1 MQCMYVGRWRHGAEP
16 ERPSPAGPAVPAPPP
31 PCSLGATGNEALA
44 TAVCKWA
51 FQERGVLRATNLSHT
66 IVTGS
71 LPGAVRPELY
81 RVNDDVE
88 FSVNIQECI
97 DGVCGPYK

>member
-1 MQCMYVGRWRHGAEP
+1 M
-16 ERPSPAGPAVPAPPP
+16 
-31 PCSLGATGNEALA
+31 
-44 TAVCKWA
+44 CKWA